1 MNHIHKK
8 TTDEKPLVGITLGD
22 YNGIGP
28 EVILK
33 ALSDSR
39 LLTFCTPVIYGSLKI
54 LNKYRKLIGQEDFF
68 AQMIKEVEQANPK
81 KINLITCID
90 DAEIAPGQV
99 TPEAGK
105 AAFTC
110 LEACTKDLLRG
121 ALQGVV
127 TAPIN
132 KYNIQNEHFQFVGH
146 TEYFTENFNSP
157 NTLMC
162 MVSDQLRVALLTG
175 HLALKD
181 VSQAITKEKLQ
192 SKLQLLIQTLQKDF
206 GIQKPKIAVLG
217 LNPHAGEEGILGTEE
232 KEILEPVVREFRKQG
247 NLVYGAFPAD
257 GFFGSKKYLSY
268 DATLA
273 MYHDQGLTAFKTLAF
288 ESGVNYTAGLPIVR
302 TSPDHGT
309 AYNIAGK
316 NMADANSML
325 QAIYLACDIIKCRQT
340 GRLAMPQT
348 M

>member
-1 MNHIHKK
+1 MNPNVKK
-8 TTDEKPLVGITLGD
+8 ATDDKPLIGITLGD

-39 LLTFCTPVIYGSLKI
+39 LLTFCTPIIYGSLKI

-68 AQMIKEVEQANPK
+68 IQIIKEVEQANSK
-81 KINLITCID
+81 RINLINCIED
-90 DAEIAPGQV
+90 TEIAPGQI
-99 TPEAGK
+99 TPQAGK
-105 AAFTC
+105 AAFQA
-110 LEACTKDLLRG
+110 LETCTKDLLRG

-146 TEYFTENFNSP
+146 TEYFAENFSGAS
-157 NTLMC
+157 TLMC
-162 MVSDQLRVALLTG
+162 MVSEQLRVALLTG
-175 HLALKD
+175 HLPLKE
-181 VSQAITKEKLQ
+181 VSQAISKEKLQ
-192 SKLQLLIQTLQKDF
+192 SKLQVLIQTLQNDF

-232 KEILEPVVREFRKQG
+232 KEIIEPVIKDFRKKG
-247 NLVYGAFPAD
+247 HLVYGTFPAD

-316 NMADANSML
+316 NLANANSML
-325 QAIYLACDIIKCRQT
+325 QAIYLACDIIRCRQT
-340 GRLAMPQT
+340 GRLALPQ
-348 M
+348 MI

>member
-1 MNHIHKK
+1 MNPNIKK
-8 TTDEKPLVGITLGD
+8 TTDDKPLIGITIGD

-28 EVILK
+28 EIILK

-39 LLTFCTPVIYGSLKI
+39 LLTFCTPIIYGSLKI
-54 LNKYRKLIGQEDFF
+54 LNKYRKIVGQEDFF
-68 AQMIKEVEQANPK
+68 AQIIKEVEQANPK
-81 KINLITCID
+81 KINLINCIED
-90 DAEIAPGQV
+90 TEIAPGQI
-99 TPEAGK
+99 TPQAGK
-105 AAFTC
+105 AAFKA

-132 KYNIQNEHFQFVGH
+132 KYNIQNEHFQFIGH
-146 TEYFTENFNSP
+146 TEYFAENFSGSS
-157 NTLMC
+157 TLMC
-162 MVSDQLRVALLTG
+162 MVSEQLRVALLTG
-175 HLALKD
+175 HLPLKD
-181 VSQAITKEKLQ
+181 VSQAISKEKLQ
-192 SKLQLLIQTLQKDF
+192 NKLQILIQALQTDF

-232 KEILEPVVREFRKQG
+232 KEIIEPVIKDFRKKG
-247 NLVYGAFPAD
+247 YLVYGTFPAD

-273 MYHDQGLTAFKTLAF
+273 MYHDQGLTAFKTIAF

-316 NMADANSML
+316 NLADANSML
-325 QAIYLACDIIKCRQT
+325 QAIYLACDIIRCRQT
-340 GRLAMPQT
+340 GRLALPQ
-348 M
+348 MI

>member
-1 MNHIHKK
+1 MNPTNKK
-8 TTDEKPLVGITLGD
+8 TTDEKPLIGITLGD

-39 LLTFCTPVIYGSLKI
+39 LLAFCTPIIYGSLKI
-54 LNKYRKLIGQEDFF
+54 LNRYRKLLGQEDFF
-68 AQMIKEVEQANPK
+68 VQVIKEVEQANPK
-81 KINLITCID
+81 KFNLISCFEDTD
-90 DAEIAPGQV
+90 IAPGQV
-99 TPEAGK
+99 TAEAGK
-105 AAFTC
+105 AAFAC

-146 TEYFTENFNSP
+146 TEYFAENFSSP
-157 NTLMC
+157 TLMC
-162 MVSDQLRVALLTG
+162 MVSNELRVALLTG
-175 HLALKD
+175 HVALKD
-181 VSQAITKEKLQ
+181 VSKAISKENLENKLQ
-192 SKLQLLIQTLQKDF
+192 ILIQTLKKDF

-217 LNPHAGEEGILGTEE
+217 LNPHAGEEGLLGTEE
-232 KEILEPVVREFRKQG
+232 KEIIEPVIRDFRKQG

-268 DATLA
+268 DAILA

-316 NMADANSML
+316 NLANANSML

-340 GRLAMPQT
+340 GRLALPQ
-348 M
+348 MA

>member
-1 MNHIHKK
+1 MNLTNKK
-8 TTDEKPLVGITLGD
+8 TTDEKPLIGITLGD

-33 ALSDSR
+33 ALSDNR
-39 LLTFCTPVIYGSLKI
+39 LLSFCTPIIYGSLKI

-68 AQMIKEVEQANPK
+68 AQVIKEVEHANPK
-81 KINLITCID
+81 KINLINCFE

-99 TPEAGK
+99 TAEAGK
-105 AAFTC
+105 AAFAC

-146 TEYFTENFNSP
+146 TEYFAENFSNSS
-157 NTLMC
+157 TLMC
-162 MVSDQLRVALLTG
+162 MVSDSLRVGLLTG
-175 HLALKD
+175 HLALKE
-181 VSQAITKEKLQ
+181 VSQAISKDKLQ
-192 SKLQLLIQTLQKDF
+192 NKLQVLIQTLQKDF

-217 LNPHAGEEGILGTEE
+217 LNPHAGEEGLLGSEE
-232 KEILEPVVREFRKQG
+232 KEIIDPVIKDFRKQG
-247 NLVYGAFPAD
+247 YLVYGTFPAD

-316 NMADANSML
+316 NLADANSML
-325 QAIYLACDIIKCRQT
+325 QAIYLACDIIRCRQT
-340 GRLAMPQT
+340 GRLALPQ
-348 M
+348 MM

>member
-1 MNHIHKK
+1 MSSNKK
-8 TTDEKPLVGITLGD
+8 HFVEDKPIIGITLGD

-33 ALSDSR
+33 SLADNR
-39 LLTFCTPVIYGSLKI
+39 LLAFCTPVIYGSLKI
-54 LNKYRKLIGQEDFF
+54 LHKYRRLLSLEENYFQV
-68 AQMIKEVEQANPK
+68 IKDVEQISYK
-81 KINLITCID
+81 KINLINCIE

-105 AAFTC
+105 AAFVC
-110 LEACTKDLLRG
+110 LESCTKDLLRG
-121 ALQGVV
+121 ALHAVV

-132 KYNIQNEHFQFVGH
+132 KANIQNEFFNFVGH
-146 TEYFTENFNSP
+146 TEYFTENFNAP

-162 MVSDQLRVALLTG
+162 MVSGKLRVALLTG

-181 VSQAITKEKLQ
+181 VSQSISKEKLQ
-192 SKLQLLIQTLQKDF
+192 NKILVLQQSLQKDF

-217 LNPHAGEEGILGTEE
+217 LNPHAGEEGLLGNEE
-232 KEILEPVVREFRKQG
+232 KDIIEPVLKEFRKQG
-247 NLVYGAFPAD
+247 HLVYGPFPAD
-257 GFFGSKKYLSY
+257 GFFGSKKYTSY

-288 ESGVNYTAGLPIVR
+288 EDGVNFTAGLPIVR

-316 NMADANSML
+316 NLADANSML
-325 QAIYLACDIIKCRQT
+325 QAIYLACDVIKHRQA
-340 GRLAMPQT
+340 GFLALP
-348 M
+348 

>member
-1 MNHIHKK
+1 MNTNKK
-8 TTDEKPLVGITLGD
+8 TIEEKPFIGITLGD

-28 EVILK
+28 EVVLK
-33 ALSDSR
+33 ALADSR
-39 LLTFCTPVIYGSLKI
+39 LLAFCTPVIYGSLKI
-54 LNKYRKLIGQEDFF
+54 LNKYRKLIGGQEDFF
-68 AQMIKEVEQANPK
+68 AQVIKEVEQANPK
-81 KINLITCID
+81 KINLINCIE

-105 AAFTC
+105 AAFLS
-110 LEACTKDLLRG
+110 LEASTKDLLRG

-146 TEYFTENFNSP
+146 TEYFAENFNSP

-162 MVSDQLRVALLTG
+162 MVSERLRVALLTG

-181 VSQAITKEKLQ
+181 VSQAISKEKLQ
-192 SKLQLLIQTLQKDF
+192 SKLQVLIQTLQKDF

-217 LNPHAGEEGILGTEE
+217 LNPHAGEEGVLGTEE
-232 KEILEPVVREFRKQG
+232 KEIIDPVIREIRKQG
-247 NLVYGAFPAD
+247 HLVYGAFPAD

-316 NMADANSML
+316 NLADASSML

-340 GRLAMPQT
+340 GRLALPKT